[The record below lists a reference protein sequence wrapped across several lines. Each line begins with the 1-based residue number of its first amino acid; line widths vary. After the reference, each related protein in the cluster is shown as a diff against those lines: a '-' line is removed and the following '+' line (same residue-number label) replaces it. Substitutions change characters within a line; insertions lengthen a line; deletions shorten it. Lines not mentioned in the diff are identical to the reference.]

1 MLDIKEYKAKKRN
14 FYKTLRK
21 SMDSEIKKSAD
32 KKIFEKLIETDIFK
46 NSELLI
52 TYISVNDETD
62 TISLIK
68 YCFENDKMVAV
79 PKCLDKNGNMK
90 FFEIKSFDDVK
101 PSYFGLL
108 EPSENCP
115 VISEFCNCLCI
126 VPAFSYDKNG
136 YRLGYGGGFYDRF
149 LSKHNNIFKIGI
161 CYDDCIEQ
169 NHLHDEF
176 DINVDIVITEKQI
189 ISLEDKNERKR
200 TQQDT

>member
-1 MLDIKEYKAKKRN
+1 MLSIKEYKAEKRA
-14 FYKTLRK
+14 FYKSLRK
-21 SMDSEIKKSAD
+21 SMNPEIKKSAD
-32 KKIFEKLIETDIFK
+32 RQIFEKLISFPEFK
-46 NSELLI
+46 NSELIL

-68 YCFENDKMVAV
+68 YCFENNKKVAV
-79 PKCLDKNGNMK
+79 PKCLDKNGNME

-108 EPSENCP
+108 EPSKNCHL
-115 VISEFCNCLCI
+115 ITGFDNSLCV
-126 VPAFSYDKNG
+126 VPAFSYDIKG
-136 YRLGYGGGFYDRF
+136 YTIGYGGGFYDRF
-149 LSKHNNIFKIGI
+149 LSKHNVFKAGI
-161 CYDDCIEQ
+161 CYDESIET

-200 TQQDT
+200 TQSDT